1 MSDRP
6 PPAGDLDGIWAR
18 YKLSGERPLRD
29 QLILHYAPLVK
40 FVAGRVGA
48 GLPSSVD
55 PADLVSYGIFGLID
69 AIDKFQPDRGVR
81 FETYAAPR
89 VRGAIIDELR
99 SIDWVPRSLRAKAR
113 TIERTESEL
122 EGRLGRSPSDDELAE
137 ASGMTTDQLND
148 ALTQVSSAM
157 IMALDDVL
165 VGGGGGEPVRLSDS
179 LASPE
184 AGPGHEIER
193 RETRHLLHEAILAL
207 GERHRLVLGLY
218 YVEGL
223 TLAEIG
229 RVLGVTESRVC
240 QIHTRAVLQLRSRLT
255 SALRR
260 DDD

>member
-1 MSDRP
+1 M
-6 PPAGDLDGIWAR
+6 
-18 YKLSGERPLRD
+18 
-29 QLILHYAPLVK
+29 K

-69 AIDKFQPDRGVR
+69 AIEKFQLDRGVQ

-89 VRGAIIDELR
+89 IRGAILDELR

-113 TIERTESEL
+113 TIERAETDL
-122 EGRLGRSPSDDELAE
+122 EGRLGRTPTDDELAE

-165 VGGGGGEPVRLSDS
+165 VGAGRDEPVRLSDTHR
-179 LASPE
+179 LARRRARATTSSS
-184 AGPGHEIER
+184 
-193 RETRHLLHEAILAL
+193 RETQRLLNEAILTL
-207 GERHRLVLGLY
+207 PERHRLVLGLY

-240 QIHTRAVLQLRSRLT
+240 QIHTRAVLQLRGRLT
-255 SALRR
+255 SLLHR
-260 DDD
+260 D

>member
-1 MSDRP
+1 MSTERGTTLDLEQIWSQFKDSDDR
-6 PPAGDLDGIWAR
+6 A
-18 YKLSGERPLRD
+18 LRD
-29 QLILHYAPLVK
+29 RLILHYAPLVK

-69 AIDKFQPDRGVR
+69 AIEKFQLDRGVR

-89 VRGAIIDELR
+89 IRGAILDELR

-113 TIERTESEL
+113 TIERAESDL
-122 EGRLGRSPSDDELAE
+122 EGRLGRTPTDDELAD
-137 ASGMTTDQLND
+137 AAGMTTDQLND

-165 VGGGGGEPVRLSDS
+165 VGAGRDEPMRLSDS
-179 LASPE
+179 LASPDH
-184 AGPGHEIER
+184 GPGYDLER
-193 RETRHLLHEAILAL
+193 REVRRLLGEAILTL
-207 GERHRLVLGLY
+207 PERHRLVLGLY

-240 QIHTRAVLQLRSRLT
+240 QIHTRAVLQLRGRLT
-255 SALRR
+255 SLLNR
-260 DDD
+260 D

>member
-6 PPAGDLDGIWAR
+6 PAAGDLDGIWAR
-18 YKLSGERPLRD
+18 YKLSGERSLRD

>member
-1 MSDRP
+1 MIERRDGSLALEDIWTAYKATNDR
-6 PPAGDLDGIWAR
+6 G
-18 YKLSGERPLRD
+18 LRD
-29 QLILHYAPLVK
+29 QLILHYAPVVK

-69 AIDKFQPDRGVR
+69 AIDKFQLDRAVK

-89 VRGAIIDELR
+89 IRGAILDELR

-113 TIERTESEL
+113 TIERAESDL
-122 EGRLGRSPSDDELAE
+122 EGRLGRTPTDDELAE
-137 ASGMTTDQLND
+137 ASGMTADQLND

-165 VGGGGGEPVRLSDS
+165 IGAGRDEPVRLSDTI
-179 LASPE
+179 ASTD
-184 AGPGHEIER
+184 AGPGHDLEKH
-193 RETRHLLHEAILAL
+193 ETKRLLNEAILTL
-207 GERHRLVLGLY
+207 PERHRLVLGLY

-240 QIHTRAVLQLRSRLT
+240 QIHTRAVIQLRGRLT
-255 SALRR
+255 TLLQR
-260 DDD
+260 D

>member
-1 MSDRP
+1 MSEPR
-6 PPAGDLDGIWAR
+6 GGTQELDKIWAD
-18 YKLSGERPLRD
+18 YKASGTRALRD

-69 AIDKFQPDRGVR
+69 AIEKFQLDRGVR
-81 FETYAAPR
+81 FETYAGPR
-89 VRGAIIDELR
+89 IRGAILDELR

-113 TIERTESEL
+113 TIERAESDL
-122 EGRLGRSPSDDELAE
+122 EGRLGRTPTDDELAE

-148 ALTQVSSAM
+148 ALTRVSSAM

-165 VGGGGGEPVRLSDS
+165 VGAGRDEPVRLSDS
-179 LASPE
+179 LASPDP
-184 AGPGHEIER
+184 GPSHEVEKS
-193 RETRHLLHEAILAL
+193 ETRRLLHESILTL
-207 GERHRLVLGLY
+207 PERHRLVLGLY
-218 YVEGL
+218 YAEGL

-255 SALRR
+255 SQLDR
-260 DDD
+260 D